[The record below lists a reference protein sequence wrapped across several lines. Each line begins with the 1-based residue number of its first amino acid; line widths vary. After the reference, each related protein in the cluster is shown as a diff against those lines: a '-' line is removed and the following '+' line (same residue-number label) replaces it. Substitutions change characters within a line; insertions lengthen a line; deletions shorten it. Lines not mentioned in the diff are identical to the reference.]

1 MLYTPNYNFAHVA
14 AKFAGVDVQTT
25 LLKTNDEVKE
35 LTQSEGSVPVF
46 KGEHGTI
53 TGTTAIARYFARNAA
68 DKKLLGSDEYE
79 EALVDE
85 YMNICDIEI
94 QSY

>member
-14 AKFAGVDVQTT
+14 AKFAGVDVKTT
-25 LLKTNDEVKE
+25 ILHEDSEVKKLIHE
-35 LTQSEGSVPVF
+35 EGSVPVF
-46 KGEHGTI
+46 KDEHGTI
-53 TGTTAIARYFARNAA
+53 TGTTAIARYFARQAA
-68 DKKLLGSDEYE
+68 DKNLLGCDEFD

-85 YMNICDIEI
+85 YMNLADLDI